1 VGRRRRLCVSQHYFY
16 RKERVNGNALALAM
30 NVRLVRM
37 REVGELGAQSGE
49 VLDVFMDEG
58 GLENS
63 GRDDW

>member
-1 VGRRRRLCVSQHYFY
+1 
-16 RKERVNGNALALAM
+16 M

-37 REVGELGAQSGE
+37 REVCELGAQSGE

-63 GRDDW
+63 GRDDWYHSGAGVGL